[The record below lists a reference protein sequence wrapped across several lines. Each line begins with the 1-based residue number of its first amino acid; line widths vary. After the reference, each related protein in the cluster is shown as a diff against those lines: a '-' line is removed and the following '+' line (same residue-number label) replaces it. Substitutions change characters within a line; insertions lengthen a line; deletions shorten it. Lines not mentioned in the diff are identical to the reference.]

1 MSSKN
6 DIVDGESGGGS
17 LDAAKRLQVL
27 AGHLKPKQCAV
38 STPASSSTA
47 ASPGADSG
55 SYPPLLANE
64 RPGDDEVDPVET
76 SFFVKGP
83 FTPRSD
89 EAVQSIDLRR
99 ACLEGAVPAELRGR
113 FLRIGPNPHFDFRHK
128 PYHVF
133 DGDGMIHSLTFDG
146 GGETATYVHTYT
158 PYIHACGA
166 DIARF

>member
-1 MSSKN
+1 MPNKN
-6 DIVDGESGGGS
+6 NGESGG
-17 LDAAKRLQVL
+17 DAAARLQVL
-27 AGHLKPKQCAV
+27 AGHLKPKECAV
-38 STPASSSTA
+38 ATTSSPST
-47 ASPGADSG
+47 GDSG
-55 SYPPLLANE
+55 SYPALLSNE

-89 EAVQSIDLRR
+89 EAVQSIDLHR

-133 DGDGMIHSLTFDG
+133 DGDGMVHSVTFDG
-146 GGETATYVHTYT
+146 GGESATCVLS
-158 PYIHACGA
+158 
-166 DIARF
+166 IALGWAFWAEWSHN